1 MILRGLLNVC
11 EIDFVV
17 RAPDGKE
24 VEELTRKDIIKALR
38 TKVPIEQVL
47 PRLNRSNNEHRF
59 NNFRNPDMPQQGQ
72 HGQPQR
78 QPMPEQR
85 QQEQRAPSQPSQRND
100 RPMERQPVQRQAEP
114 DRNSQILSPTEISRK
129 LLSRERDTRPQ
140 LKPLV
145 VEDDPALGIKDIRG
159 NAPEGLDTIPMLKNR
174 GGGAPE
180 PDQNYINSLD
190 ELHNTLRGRL
200 YGSDGRLVSEIPI
213 RELIETVQDAEGI
226 STIVFDGII
235 TQRLIELAKKRGV
248 SAIYGIR
255 GGQVSRTFDD
265 MLLYTKESGKL

>member
-1 MILRGLLNVC
+1 M
-11 EIDFVV
+11 
-17 RAPDGKE
+17 
-24 VEELTRKDIIKALR
+24 
-38 TKVPIEQVL
+38 
-47 PRLNRSNNEHRF
+47 
-59 NNFRNPDMPQQGQ
+59 
-72 HGQPQR
+72 
-78 QPMPEQR
+78 
-85 QQEQRAPSQPSQRND
+85 
-100 RPMERQPVQRQAEP
+100 QRQAES

-145 VEDDPALGIKDIRG
+145 VDDDPALGIKDIRG
-159 NAPEGLDTIPMLKNR
+159 NAPEGLDAIPMLKNK
-174 GGGAPE
+174 GSAPE
-180 PDQNYINSLD
+180 PDQNYVNALD

-255 GGQVSRTFDD
+255 GGQVSRTFED
-265 MLLYTKESGKL
+265 MLLYTKENGKL